1 MLAIIMKW
9 IPWSGKSTYV
19 RDSLQWYTVISKDII
34 RASWLFKKED
44 LVRDEEA
51 RQIKKSASELS
62 DIVIDNTHMNINTLN
77 STIKL
82 CQWLW
87 YDVEVKDMCD
97 SWWDCYICYLNES
110 LRRNKNKDACV
121 PSSVIHEM
129 YLSCYPIDRQYYIF
143 DIDWTIAEM
152 NEDRRWYLH
161 NKDYDSFYWKS
172 VLEDKPILPTL
183 NILHDLSSDYNI
195 VLVSWRSNKSCEYTE
210 QRLNN
215 NDIKHNHIL
224 MRNDYDHRP
233 DWIIKKELYQ
243 KCLEWQPRKCL
254 WVFDDRE
261 QVMKMRRD
269 KWLFVFDVSQWNRDF

>member
-1 MLAIIMKW
+1 MNTIDMDMNYSHYYLFYNNFNKMLAIIMKW

-110 LRRNKNKDACV
+110 LRRNKNRDACV

-129 YLSCYPIDRQYYIF
+129 YLSYRQTILYIWYWLNYSR
-143 DIDWTIAEM
+143 DE
-152 NEDRRWYLH
+152 RR
-161 NKDYDSFYWKS
+161 
-172 VLEDKPILPTL
+172 
-183 NILHDLSSDYNI
+183 
-195 VLVSWRSNKSCEYTE
+195 
-210 QRLNN
+210 
-215 NDIKHNHIL
+215 
-224 MRNDYDHRP
+224 
-233 DWIIKKELYQ
+233 
-243 KCLEWQPRKCL
+243 
-254 WVFDDRE
+254 
-261 QVMKMRRD
+261 
-269 KWLFVFDVSQWNRDF
+269 